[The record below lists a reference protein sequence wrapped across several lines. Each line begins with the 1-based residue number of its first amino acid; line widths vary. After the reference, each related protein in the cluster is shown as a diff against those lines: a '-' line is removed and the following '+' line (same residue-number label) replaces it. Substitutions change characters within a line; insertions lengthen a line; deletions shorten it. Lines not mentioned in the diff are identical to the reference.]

1 MWGYPFDASIADRQ
15 ASKGPGGGCE
25 FTQTL
30 PCSRT
35 SLQVHPSAPNCLSL
49 RNPDP
54 VVSGGRTPAGTH
66 LSCCHKTWCTRI
78 FFFFFHFGS
87 CSGWR
92 LKHRVSKP
100 KQKPPSPPRH
110 GRCLGKGL
118 ILQKFDPNLCEDS
131 GDCKNPGAYMGF
143 LKLVISWEELQ
154 PLPGNITRSSTGMF
168 KALRKKLWLFSLLN
182 AWGCTDPGVCLSQW
196 STRCHPP
203 LGPAENPC
211 LIVTVHLK
219 LLKPG
224 GFFLLLEFQES
235 LCTALWFS
243 RWVSRSPTPHQ
254 LQTAKFS
261 KHYENTKKG

>member
-1 MWGYPFDASIADRQ
+1 MPALLTDRPQKALEEGVNSHKPSHVHVLLCKCIRVLPIAWV
-15 ASKGPGGGCE
+15 CE
-25 FTQTL
+25 TQT
-30 PCSRT
+30 PWSRGDGL
-35 SLQVHPSAPNCLSL
+35 LQAPTWAAATK
-49 RNPDP
+49 PDAQ
-54 VVSGGRTPAGTH
+54 GF
-66 LSCCHKTWCTRI
+66 